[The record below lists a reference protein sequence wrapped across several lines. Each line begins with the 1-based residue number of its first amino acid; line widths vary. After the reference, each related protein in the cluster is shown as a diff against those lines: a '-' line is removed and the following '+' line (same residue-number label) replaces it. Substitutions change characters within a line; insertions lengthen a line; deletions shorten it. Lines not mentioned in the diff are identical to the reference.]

1 MADGTDIVGRSR
13 EHNSPNHPG
22 PASESS
28 ADARPRLEC
37 RNLWKVFGDGA
48 RVFTDYID
56 PALSREEVL
65 ALTGCVLAVRDVSF
79 HVSEGE
85 TFVIM
90 GLSGSGKSTLVRC
103 LARLIEPTRGQVHI
117 DGEDMLAMNKQQ
129 LRDIRRHR
137 MGMVFQHFGNFPHKR
152 VLENVVYGLQVQGI
166 DKSTQLKRAAEVIEL
181 VGLSGWEERYPHE
194 LSGGMQQRVGLARA
208 LAVDPEILLFDEP
221 FSALDPLIR
230 REMQDQLIGLQQ
242 LVQKTMVFITHDFLE
257 ALKVGDRVAIMKDG
271 EFVQTGTPEELV
283 SNPINDYVRDFTRDV
298 PRSKVLTARSVMTP
312 PRVYVNADEALVD
325 LTNRLA
331 AQDCVSAVVVDE
343 QNRFIGI
350 AFLADVPTDETA
362 HSTVAS
368 VMRDS
373 CPVAEPD
380 TRLERLI
387 PLAMSGD
394 APIAVLDS
402 GRCIGTISREAAI
415 AALVNDEGL
424 AT

>member
-1 MADGTDIVGRSR
+1 MAGGADIRDGSGKCGSA
-13 EHNSPNHPG
+13 NHPG
-22 PASESS
+22 SAGQSHVDASS
-28 ADARPRLEC
+28 RLVC

-48 RVFTDYID
+48 DDLADSID
-56 PALSREEVL
+56 PDLSREEVL
-65 ALTGCVLAVRDVSF
+65 AQTGCVLAVRDVSF
-79 HVSEGE
+79 SVREGE

-103 LARLIEPTRGQVHI
+103 LGRLIEPTRGQVHI
-117 DGEDMLAMNKQQ
+117 DGEDMLAMNKRQ
-129 LRDIRRHR
+129 LRDIRRHK

-152 VLENVVYGLQVQGI
+152 VFENVVYGLQVQGI
-166 DKSTQLKRAAEVIEL
+166 DKTTQRSRAAEVIEL

-208 LAVDPEILLFDEP
+208 LAVDPQILLFDEP

-230 REMQDQLIGLQQ
+230 RDMQDQLIGLQR

-271 EFVQTGTPEELV
+271 EFVQMGTPEELV

-312 PRVYVNADEALVD
+312 PRVYATADEGLAD
-325 LTNRLA
+325 LRNKLA
-331 AQDCVSAVVVDE
+331 AQECDSAVVVGGEDH
-343 QNRFIGI
+343 FIGTVH
-350 AFLADVPTDETA
+350 LADVPFGGVA
-362 HSTVAS
+362 HSSVAS
-368 VMRDS
+368 VMQDS
-373 CPVAEPD
+373 CPVVEPD

-387 PLAMSGD
+387 PLAIAGD

-402 GRCIGTISREAAI
+402 GRCIGTISREAAM
-415 AALVNDEGL
+415 AALLSDEGV